1 MSLIQSYRQVGS
13 ADLILPPESSQ
24 NDEFCKICVEIS
36 VDKKRVQAMEVLKG
50 DKIMSWNGEFILYA
64 SLLVAN
70 QLIKFKQVVTGLGP
84 TRQPFLCVSYK
95 RRLGLTP
102 SVYA

>member
-1 MSLIQSYRQVGS
+1 MSLIRSYRPVGS
-13 ADLILPPESSQ
+13 ADLALPPESSQ

-36 VDKKRVQAMEVLKG
+36 VDKKRVQATEALKR
-50 DKIMSWNGEFILYA
+50 DKIMSWNEEFILYA
-64 SLLVAN
+64 SLPVATPPIEFR
-70 QLIKFKQVVTGLGP
+70 QAVTGPGP

-95 RRLGLTP
+95 MRLGLTP